1 MIRETIYH
9 EIHDSQRHFRT
20 ILDSM
25 SRPGKLNR
33 FAPIAL
39 TPPPGLHRAA
49 AYIGLALLNSD
60 ASFHA
65 ESLSSAAVAYLR
77 ANTHAPVASQPT
89 QADFIFVS
97 GPDPRADELLA
108 EARVGQPA
116 YPETGASLVVQ
127 VSSLGKSSHVGGLQL
142 ELVGPGIETRE
153 IVFVDGLR
161 PELLDVLRAKNKEF
175 PLGIDLHLVSAD
187 EILLGLPRTT
197 KITWSAV

>member
-1 MIRETIYH
+1 MIRETTYQ
-9 EIHDSQRHFRT
+9 EIQDSQRHFRT
-20 ILDSM
+20 LLDSM

-33 FAPIAL
+33 FAPVAL

-49 AYIGLALLNSD
+49 AYVGLALLNAD

-65 ESLSSAAVAYLR
+65 ESLSPAAVDYLR

-89 QADFIFVS
+89 QADFIFVN
-97 GPDPRADELLA
+97 GLEPRADGLLA

-127 VSSLGKSSHVGGLQL
+127 VSTLGKSSHTGGLQL
-142 ELVGPGIETRE
+142 ELVGPGIESRE
-153 IVFVDGLR
+153 IVFVHGLR
-161 PELLDVLRAKNKEF
+161 AEILQTLRVKNQEF
-175 PLGIDLHLVSAD
+175 PLGIDLILVSED
-187 EILLGLPRTT
+187 ETLLCLPRTT